1 MTHYFITGATGAI
14 GSALVPVLLAD
25 PQAKC
30 TLLLRAGSADEL
42 GARRQSL
49 YRFWQPSVGDT
60 PLHDRLRALRGD
72 VTLPDFGLAVA
83 DYQELAGQCTH
94 IIHSAGN
101 VRMNLPIEQ
110 ARRSSVDSARHIVAL
125 AQACARLEKVE
136 FVSTVGVGGRMSG
149 TLPEEWLSSERSF
162 HNTYEQA
169 KAEAEEIV
177 RVEVEGG
184 LPLTVHRPSMVVG
197 ESGSGR
203 IIHFQVFYHLCEFL
217 SGRRLSACRRICPA
231 AGSTSS
237 RPTTSRGRSPG
248 QARPEAPA
256 AASSTCVPDRLWHCR
271 SSPCASASEP
281 LLRRRVAVCR
291 GSGTIIACPGGEQPA
306 SQQRPGCRLRV
317 IAALIVQHAA
327 VEQPFDQFD
336 LAAERVVAP
345 DLLLHGCRRAA
356 AVQADHRVPAALI
369 RGRQILDEAGD
380 FDALVVGNVGLARS
394 TSARVAAVAGLWS
407 SSGPGQ
413 GDDQPPETSCARRCM
428 S

>member
-217 SGRRLSACRRICPA
+217 SGRRTFGLSPDL
-231 AGSTSS
+231 
-237 RPTTSRGRSPG
+237 SRGRLDIIPADHV
-248 QARPEAPA
+248 ARAIA
-256 AASSTCVPDRLWHCR
+256 WSSTTR
-271 SSPCASASEP
+271 STCGRILHLCSGPALALP
-281 LLRRRVAVCR
+281 LKPLR
-291 GSGTIIACPGGEQPA
+291 
-306 SQQRPGCRLRV
+306 
-317 IAALIVQHAA
+317 
-327 VEQPFDQFD
+327 
-336 LAAERVVAP
+336 ERVRTAFAQAGRRLPPVIGLPTPVFSTLLSVAS
-345 DLLLHGCRRAA
+345 LLMSAEDRRAVRTLPIFLDYLA
-356 AVQADHRVPAALI
+356 TEQSFANHRTQALLSDVGLGVPSPERYLDQVLAYYLGNPDHR
-369 RGRQILDEAGD
+369 AG
-380 FDALVVGNVGLARS
+380 
-394 TSARVAAVAGLWS
+394 
-407 SSGPGQ
+407 
-413 GDDQPPETSCARRCM
+413 
-428 S
+428 